1 MRMRALALATSL
13 TTAGLAASLA
23 VPPAA
28 AADRARVA
36 GRPPG
41 VVGYV
46 TADSR
51 YSGQSVSGPVRRG
64 PQGRLEVRLPGGTWL
79 ECGRSCSDTL
89 RRQTVD
95 FWRNHGGREASDDGA
110 GYLQFRW

>member
-1 MRMRALALATSL
+1 MRMQTLVLAALATAII
-13 TTAGLAASLA
+13 TPTVAAPEQRKGL
-23 VPPAA
+23 
-28 AADRARVA
+28 
-36 GRPPG
+36 PPG

-51 YSGQSVSGPVRRG
+51 YGGQSVSGPVRRG

-89 RRQTVD
+89 RRETVD
-95 FWRNHGGREASDDGA
+95 FWRNHGPGRGLGSGDGP
-110 GYLQFRW
+110 GYIQFRW

>member
-1 MRMRALALATSL
+1 MRAFVLGAALIAAALALPM
-13 TTAGLAASLA
+13 GP
-23 VPPAA
+23 VA
-28 AADRARVA
+28 AADRNAA
-36 GRPPG
+36 GI
-41 VVGYV
+41 VGSV

-51 YSGQSVSGPVRRG
+51 YSGQSVRGPVRRG

-79 ECGRSCSDTL
+79 ECGISCSDTL

-95 FWRNHGGREASDDGA
+95 FWRNPGGRPGSVGGDGP